1 MIDVSKLTLEQIII
15 LGIDALAE
23 GLGPAGMGRFM
34 EQFEKGSGDY
44 TRDRDIYLGN
54 STLED
59 IFAQIQQRRQ
69 QQTENA
75 NRTRKNRT
83 QFQNAIDIRQ
93 LTLSQIRE
101 LGIEVLTK
109 ALGRSGMERF
119 LQKLELDNGDYYRL
133 NKDKWLSNLTFD
145 HIHDRIAALTS
156 ATSEKSG
163 NYTANKTI
171 KV

>member
-1 MIDVSKLTLEQIII
+1 MIDVSKLTLEQIIT

-34 EQFEKGSGDY
+34 EQFERGSGDY
-44 TRDRDIYLGN
+44 TRARDKILGN
-54 STLED
+54 NTLEE
-59 IFAQIQQRRQ
+59 IFARIQQRRQ

-75 NRTRKNRT
+75 NRTRT
-83 QFQNAIDIRQ
+83 QFKNTIDVRQ

-101 LGIEVLTK
+101 LGIEVLTL

-119 LQKLELDNGDYYRL
+119 LQKLEMDNGDYYRL

-145 HIHDRIAALTS
+145 HIHHRIAALITTP
-156 ATSEKSG
+156 ANHG
-163 NYTANKTI
+163 NDIANEANKQSRF
-171 KV
+171 

>member
-1 MIDVSKLTLEQIII
+1 MVDASKLTLEQIIT

-23 GLGPAGMGRFM
+23 SLGPAGMGRFM

-44 TRDRDIYLGN
+44 TRVRDQILGN
-54 STLED
+54 STLEE

-69 QQTENA
+69 QQTENS
-75 NRTRKNRT
+75 NRTPFRKNRL
-83 QFQNAIDIRQ
+83 QFQNAIDVRQ

-101 LGIEVLTK
+101 LGIEVLTL

-119 LQKLELDNGDYYRL
+119 LQKLEMDNGDYYRL

-156 ATSEKSG
+156 ATSENSCIPSI
-163 NYTANKTI
+163 NN
-171 KV
+171 

>member
-1 MIDVSKLTLEQIII
+1 MVDASKLTLEQIIT

-23 GLGPAGMGRFM
+23 SLGPAGMGRFM

-44 TRDRDIYLGN
+44 TRDRDIFLGN
-54 STLED
+54 STLEE
-59 IFAQIQQRRQ
+59 IFARIQQRRQ

-75 NRTRKNRT
+75 NRSRT
-83 QFQNAIDIRQ
+83 QFQNAIDVRQ

-101 LGIEVLTK
+101 LGIEVLTL

-119 LQKLELDNGDYYRL
+119 LQKLEMDNGDYYRL

-156 ATSEKSG
+156 ATSENSCIPSI
-163 NYTANKTI
+163 NN
-171 KV
+171 